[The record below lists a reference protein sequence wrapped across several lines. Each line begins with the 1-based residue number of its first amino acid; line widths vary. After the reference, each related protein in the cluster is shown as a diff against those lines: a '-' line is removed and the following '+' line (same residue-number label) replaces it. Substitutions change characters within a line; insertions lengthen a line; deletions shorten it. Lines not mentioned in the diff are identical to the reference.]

1 MQSRKLH
8 VPDKI
13 AYGVVRGHRTERIT
27 PTGVWRRENKNSF
40 LEEEVCEVG
49 LQGCPVRDH
58 AKTERKK
65 KKGFFGR
72 ESRVSESEG
81 TGRHPVCPRSTTE
94 HHVRLT
100 VERMRPR
107 DVWGRGLGP
116 DCGDLEPRPRNLDRI
131 LWATGAAECLETFF
145 KRRSDRSKRRFG
157 ELNLA
162 AAWEME

>member
-65 KKGFFGR
+65 KRIFWKRKQGQRKRGHR
-72 ESRVSESEG
+72 EAPGLS
-81 TGRHPVCPRSTTE
+81 PE
-94 HHVRLT
+94 HHGAPRAADCRAHAA
-100 VERMRPR
+100 ERCLGQGAGAGLWRPR
-107 DVWGRGLGP
+107 TQTKEFRSDSVGNGGRGML
-116 DCGDLEPRPRNLDRI
+116 RN
-131 LWATGAAECLETFF
+131 FF
-145 KRRSDRSKRRFG
+145 
-157 ELNLA
+157 
-162 AAWEME
+162 